1 MVLPAPN
8 LDDRHFQNLVD
19 DAKRLVQ
26 QRCPEWTDH
35 NVSDPGVT
43 LIEAFAQMVDQLI
56 YRLNRVPDRNY
67 IKFLELIGVELRPPA
82 AARGRVTFW
91 LSAPQPQTVL
101 VRAESEV
108 ATPRTDVEDPVVFST
123 VSDLNIVPCSF
134 ERAGAMATGGELV
147 DHSIALRAGG
157 EFECFQ
163 TSPQPG
169 DALLIG
175 LSNAVPSCAVVVR
188 MNCRVRGVGVRP
200 DWPPLIWE
208 AWTGSGWTPCDLEK
222 DDTGGLNKAGD
233 VILHVPDRHETS
245 ILARNRAGWLRCRL
259 LVPEEGQPTYT
270 ASPRILSVSAFTIGG
285 TARTVHAEVVRF
297 EDLGISD
304 GTPAQRF
311 GLQRR
316 PVVPWEEAGVLQ
328 VIDTTGATEWSA
340 IEHFAE
346 SGPQDTVFH
355 IDAFA
360 GEVVFGPAVRQGDGT
375 VRQYGAVP
383 AKGAHLLLSVYRTG
397 GGVRGNV
404 ATGQVRVLKTSVPYV
419 ARVENRSPAIG
430 GARAEDIEDA
440 KLRGPL
446 VLRSRGRA
454 VTAEDFV
461 ELTKQVAPEIA
472 RVHCVGV
479 GVGDAD
485 GGGGGGGGGVK
496 VLLVPFVDGDE
507 VGRIRRDD
515 LVPLAESLD
524 RIGAYLEERRLV
536 GTRMVIEP
544 PEYQWITAVIS
555 VRARARYRPEDVR
568 REVLTAVYR
577 LFDPLRGGP
586 EGMGWP
592 LGRSVQAHEVNA
604 TLARIP
610 GVDMAEEI
618 SVQLFPAD
626 PATGR
631 RGSAVQRLPLSP
643 TALVFSYEHQVRVR

>member
-8 LDDRHFQNLVD
+8 LDDRHFQDLVD

-56 YRLNRVPDRNY
+56 YRLNRVPDRHY

-82 AARGRVTFW
+82 AARGKVTFW
-91 LSAPQPQTVL
+91 LSAPQPQTVV
-101 VRAESEV
+101 VRRETEV
-108 ATPRTDVEDPVVFST
+108 ATPRTDVADPVVFST
-123 VSDLNIVPCSF
+123 IKDLDIVPCSF
-134 ERAGAMATGGELV
+134 ERAGAMAANGEAV
-147 DHSIALRAGG
+147 DHSTALRSGR

-163 TSPQPG
+163 HSPQPG

-175 LSNAVPSCAVVVR
+175 LSNAVPSCAVVIR
-188 MNCRVRGVGVRP
+188 MDCRVSGVGVRP

-208 AWTGSGWTPCDLEK
+208 AWTGSGWTACDLDR
-222 DDTGGLNKAGD
+222 DDTGGMNKAGD
-233 VILHVPDRHETS
+233 VVLHFPENHETS

-259 LVPEEGQPTYT
+259 LVPEEGQPTYRE
-270 ASPRILSVSAFTIGG
+270 SPRILSLSAFTIGG
-285 TARTVHAEVVRF
+285 TARMVHAQVIRN
-297 EDLGISD
+297 EDIGVSD
-304 GTPAQRF
+304 GTPGQRF
-311 GLQRR
+311 PLQRR
-316 PVVPWEEAGVLQ
+316 PVVPWEEPGELQ
-328 VIDTTGATEWSA
+328 VIDETGATDWA
-340 IEHFAE
+340 AVEHFAE
-346 SGPQDTVFH
+346 SAEDDKCFH
-355 IDAFA
+355 IDSFS
-360 GEVVFGPAVRQGDGT
+360 GEVQFGPAVRQGDGT
-375 VRQYGAVP
+375 LRQYGAVP
-383 AKGAHLLLSVYRTG
+383 PKGANLRLAVYRTG

-419 ARVENRSPAIG
+419 ARVENRTPAVG

-472 RVHCVGV
+472 RVHCVG
-479 GVGDAD
+479 AEE
-485 GGGGGGGGGVK
+485 GGVR
-496 VLLVPFVDGDE
+496 VLVVPHVAADE
-507 VGRIRRDD
+507 VGKIRRED
-515 LVPLAESLD
+515 LIPLAESLE
-524 RIGAYLEERRLV
+524 RISTYLDERRLV

-544 PEYQWITAVIS
+544 PDYQWITAVIS
-555 VRARARYRPEDVR
+555 VRARARYRAEDVR
-568 REVLTAVYR
+568 KEVLSAVYR
-577 LFDPLRGGP
+577 LFDPLAGGP
-586 EGMGWP
+586 EGNGWP

-604 TLARIP
+604 ALARIP

-631 RGSAVQRLPLSP
+631 RGSAVQRLPLPP
-643 TALVFSYEHQVRVR
+643 TALVFSYEHQVRVRQ

>member
-8 LDDRHFQNLVD
+8 LDDRHFQDLVD

-56 YRLNRVPDRNY
+56 YRLNRVPDRHY

-82 AARGRVTFW
+82 AARGKVTFW
-91 LSAPQPQTVL
+91 LSAPQPQTVM
-101 VRAESEV
+101 VRRETEV
-108 ATPRTDVEDPVVFST
+108 ATPRTDVANPVVFST
-123 VSDLNIVPCSF
+123 VKDLDIVPCSF
-134 ERAGAMATGGELV
+134 DRAAAMPVGGEAV
-147 DHSIALRAGG
+147 DHSVALRSGG

-163 TSPQPG
+163 NSPQPG
-169 DALLIG
+169 DCLLIG
-175 LSNAVPSCAVVVR
+175 LSNAVPSCAIVLR
-188 MNCRVRGVGVRP
+188 MDCRVRGVGVRP

-208 AWTGSGWTPCDLEK
+208 AWTGTGWSPCDVDR

-233 VILHVPDRHETS
+233 VVLHVPENHETS
-245 ILARNRAGWLRCRL
+245 ILARNRAGWIRCRL

-270 ASPRILSVSAFTIGG
+270 QSPRILSVSAFTIGG
-285 TARTVHAEVVRF
+285 TSRMVHAEVVRN
-297 EDLGISD
+297 EDLGVSD
-304 GTPAQRF
+304 GTPGQKFA
-311 GLQRR
+311 LQRR
-316 PVVPWEEAGVLQ
+316 PVVPWEEPGVLQ
-328 VIDTTGATEWSA
+328 VIDDDGVTEWA
-340 IEHFAE
+340 PVEHFAQADPDE
-346 SGPQDTVFH
+346 KCFH

-360 GEVVFGPAVRQGDGT
+360 GEVQFGPAVRQGDGT
-375 VRQYGAVP
+375 LRQYGAVP
-383 AKGAHLLLSVYRTG
+383 PKGAYLRLSVYRTG
-397 GGVRGNV
+397 GGVRGNIS
-404 ATGQVRVLKTSVPYV
+404 TGQVRVLKTSVPYV
-419 ARVENRSPAIG
+419 ARVENRSPAVG

-472 RVHCVGV
+472 RVHCVGT
-479 GVGDAD
+479 DE
-485 GGGGGGGGGVK
+485 GGVR
-496 VLLVPFVDGDE
+496 VLVVPFVAADE
-507 VGRIRRDD
+507 VGKIRRED
-515 LVPLAESLD
+515 LIPLAESLD
-524 RIGAYLEERRLV
+524 RISAYLDERRLV

-555 VRARARYRPEDVR
+555 VRARARYRAEDVR
-568 REVLTAVYR
+568 KQVLSAVYR
-577 LFDPLRGGP
+577 LFDPLEGGP
-586 EGMGWP
+586 EGNGWP

-604 TLARIP
+604 ALARIP

-631 RGSAVQRLPLSP
+631 RGSAVQRLPLAP
-643 TALVFSYEHQVRVR
+643 TALVYSYEHQVRVRQ